1 VNFLEK
7 KIEFD
12 EKIRVFISSRC
23 GEERYDNVRTKLK
36 SLIENTGFAKVYL
49 FESRRASTLSA
60 QQDYL
65 YGLDDS
71 DVCLFLIDNADG
83 VPEGVLK
90 EYQRAKA
97 HPKKSLFIFCNE
109 NKEEP
114 THIQKEITGAGGAKY
129 YITKNFDEFIDI
141 GYQSLINDIGE
152 IYISYCKGRLIDPE
166 FIAAT
171 GSIEEI
177 DTVASES
184 LDKQIFKNI
193 DNTKKL
199 ISNEIFTRSDG
210 KIENTCDLDM
220 YSSEFLKVLFNRK
233 NIKEYNTNLLFSALK
248 EMQSEN
254 LHKVVIERWN
264 AIQFY
269 YMDDLK
275 KAIEYEKHAL
285 NVARELQLPNWI
297 VQDILID
304 LRNLYS
310 FEAQSKNQYL
320 INSEAQKELDS
331 EKSALFY
338 PLIDRYER
346 SLYEEIIN
354 QSEKS
359 SMRSPYSVTFG
370 NSINKY
376 GDYISNIYIMSVFN
390 GSLTQLVRTTDR
402 IKDLAFH
409 LCHQYS
415 DWEFR
420 VLLLRMALIKGNK
433 KEIKGITDLFNDVY
447 GKMNGKDA
455 KEIYEFVK
463 GNPIKY
469 QRNIAQLLAFQHLGY
484 YFDDDYYIEVWEEI
498 SSIIN
503 HWIDSE
509 DKLVALGDY
518 IFDAIAENMLR
529 LDVNN
534 VVNSIL
540 IKVFDNEIK
549 RFNDKALEVLSKLD
563 FSTISDENVRRL
575 ISILTEL
582 IKDDSARE
590 NLHKLGNAVISLRKQ
605 TPDLCSAL
613 DDVVIELMPEFFQNR
628 YSLETRKGTQAE
640 SKAHVNKFI
649 DEINDRNDTQ
659 GKNGRYSGYM
669 DNPYK
674 TIENIIIADNV
685 ELESEMVSK
694 IMQAS
699 VATLYAENQTLGAK
713 VNAINLIT
721 FLRIVS
727 DDSIFDYASLMD
739 KLIKDEEYIF
749 SGAENMFL
757 DKTSKATLYFN
768 FSMMKLVFNKID
780 VEEVLSLLS
789 SYTDLEIFEKLEAL
803 KTIISIFESGK
814 SELVDDKVL
823 LLILQFTLGST
834 NDSNHDVRYYAT
846 KALLHFLSSD
856 NKEPIMKKFLS
867 IMDYDSV
874 YIKSQIINYS
884 EKLKNLD
891 EESFAF
897 IKEKALVDN
906 HFVIR
911 ERALRL

>member
-1 VNFLEK
+1 MEE

-23 GEERYDNVRTKLK
+23 GEEKYDNVRMQLK

-109 NKEEP
+109 NKEES

-129 YITKNFDEFIDI
+129 YITESFDEFVDI

-199 ISNEIFTRSDG
+199 ILNEIFTRSDS
-210 KIENTCDLDM
+210 KVEKTCNLDV
-220 YSSEFLKVLFNRK
+220 YSSEFLKVLFNKK
-233 NIKEYNTNLLFSALK
+233 NIKEYNTNLLLSSLK

-254 LHKVVIERWN
+254 LHKVVVERWN
-264 AIQFY
+264 AIQSY
-269 YMDDLK
+269 YLDDIE
-275 KAIEYEKHAL
+275 KAIEYENIAL
-285 NVARELQLPNWI
+285 HLAHELQLPNWI

-310 FEAQSKNQYL
+310 FEAHSKNQYL
-320 INSEAQKELDS
+320 LDNAAQKELDS

-346 SLYEEIIN
+346 SLYEEIIK
-354 QSEKS
+354 QSKKS

-370 NSINKY
+370 NSINQY

-390 GSLTQLVRTTDR
+390 GSLTQLLRTIDR
-402 IKDLAFH
+402 IKDIAFH

-420 VLLLRMALIKGNK
+420 VLLLRMALTKGNK
-433 KEIKGITDLFNDVY
+433 KEIEGITDLFNDVY

-455 KEIYEFVK
+455 KDIYEFVK

-484 YFDDDYYIEVWEEI
+484 YFDDDFYTEVWQEI

-503 HWIDSE
+503 CWIDSE

-518 IFDAIAENMLR
+518 IFDAIVENMLR

-540 IKVFDNEIK
+540 IKVFDYEIK
-549 RFNDKALEVLSKLD
+549 RFYDKALEALSKLD
-563 FSTISDENVRRL
+563 FSMISDENVIRV

-582 IKDDSARE
+582 IKDDSIRE

-613 DDVVIELMPEFFQNR
+613 DDAVMEMMPVFFENR

-640 SKAHVNKFI
+640 SKAHIGKFI
-649 DEINDRNDTQ
+649 DQINDRNDTQ

-685 ELESEMVSK
+685 ELERGMVSK
-694 IMQAS
+694 IIQSS
-699 VATLYAENQTLGAK
+699 VDTLYAENQTFGAK
-713 VNAINLIT
+713 VHAINLIT
-721 FLRIVS
+721 FLRLVS
-727 DDSIFDYASLMD
+727 DNTTFDYENLMD

-749 SGAENMFL
+749 RGAENMFL
-757 DKTSKATLYFN
+757 DKTSKATMYFN

-803 KTIISIFESGK
+803 KTIISIFENGK

-834 NDSNHDVRYYAT
+834 NDSNHDVRYYAI
-846 KALLHFLSSD
+846 KALLHFLSSN
-856 NKEPIMKKFLS
+856 NKEPIMKKLLS

-874 YIKSQIINYS
+874 YIKSQIMNYS
-884 EKLKNLD
+884 EKLKGLD

-911 ERALRL
+911 KRAQKL

>member
-1 VNFLEK
+1 MEE

-23 GEERYDNVRTKLK
+23 GEEKYDNVRMQLK

-109 NKEEP
+109 NKEES

-129 YITKNFDEFIDI
+129 YITESFDEFVDI

-199 ISNEIFTRSDG
+199 ISNEIFTRPDS
-210 KIENTCDLDM
+210 KVEKTCNLDV
-220 YSSEFLKVLFNRK
+220 YSSEFLKVLFNKK
-233 NIKEYNTNLLFSALK
+233 NIKEYNTNLLLSSLK

-254 LHKVVIERWN
+254 LHKVVVERWN
-264 AIQFY
+264 AIQSY
-269 YMDDLK
+269 YLDDIE
-275 KAIEYEKHAL
+275 KAIEYENIAL
-285 NVARELQLPNWI
+285 HLAHELQLPNWI

-310 FEAQSKNQYL
+310 FEAHSKNQYL
-320 INSEAQKELDS
+320 LDNAAQKELDS

-346 SLYEEIIN
+346 SLYEEIIK
-354 QSEKS
+354 QSKKS

-370 NSINKY
+370 NSINLY

-390 GSLTQLVRTTDR
+390 GSLTQLLRTIDR
-402 IKDLAFH
+402 IKDIAFH

-420 VLLLRMALIKGNK
+420 VLLLRMALTKGNK
-433 KEIKGITDLFNDVY
+433 KEIEGITDLFNDVY

-455 KEIYEFVK
+455 KDIYEFVK

-484 YFDDDYYIEVWEEI
+484 YFDDDFYTEVWQEI

-503 HWIDSE
+503 CWIDSE

-518 IFDAIAENMLR
+518 IFDAIVENMLR

-540 IKVFDNEIK
+540 IKVFDYEIK
-549 RFNDKALEVLSKLD
+549 RFYDKALEALSKLD
-563 FSTISDENVRRL
+563 FSMISDENVIRV

-582 IKDDSARE
+582 IKDDSIRE

-613 DDVVIELMPEFFQNR
+613 DDAVMEMMPVFFENR

-640 SKAHVNKFI
+640 SKAHIGKFI
-649 DEINDRNDTQ
+649 DQINDRNDTQ

-685 ELESEMVSK
+685 ELERGMVSK
-694 IMQAS
+694 IIQSS
-699 VATLYAENQTLGAK
+699 VDTLYAENQTFGAK
-713 VNAINLIT
+713 VYAINLIT
-721 FLRIVS
+721 FLRLVS
-727 DDSIFDYASLMD
+727 DNTTFDYENLMD

-749 SGAENMFL
+749 RGAENMFL
-757 DKTSKATLYFN
+757 DKTSKATMYFN

-803 KTIISIFESGK
+803 KTIISIFENGK

-823 LLILQFTLGST
+823 VLILQFTLGST

-846 KALLHFLSSD
+846 KALLHFLSSN
-856 NKEPIMKKFLS
+856 NKEPIMKKLLS

-874 YIKSQIINYS
+874 YIKSQIMNYS
-884 EKLKNLD
+884 EKLKGLD

-911 ERALRL
+911 KRALKL

>member
-1 VNFLEK
+1 MEE

-23 GEERYDNVRTKLK
+23 GEEKYDNVRMQLK

-109 NKEEP
+109 NKEES

-129 YITKNFDEFIDI
+129 YITESFDEFVDI

-199 ISNEIFTRSDG
+199 ILNEIFTRSDS
-210 KIENTCDLDM
+210 KVEKTCNLDV
-220 YSSEFLKVLFNRK
+220 YSSEFLKVLFNKK
-233 NIKEYNTNLLFSALK
+233 NIKEYNTNLLLSSLK

-254 LHKVVIERWN
+254 LHKVVVERWN
-264 AIQFY
+264 AIQSY
-269 YMDDLK
+269 YLDDIE
-275 KAIEYEKHAL
+275 KAIEYENIAL
-285 NVARELQLPNWI
+285 HLAHELQLPNWI

-310 FEAQSKNQYL
+310 FEAHSKNQYL
-320 INSEAQKELDS
+320 LDNAAQKELDS

-346 SLYEEIIN
+346 SLYEEIIK
-354 QSEKS
+354 QSKKS

-370 NSINKY
+370 NSINQY

-390 GSLTQLVRTTDR
+390 GSLTQLLRTIDR
-402 IKDLAFH
+402 IKDIAFH

-420 VLLLRMALIKGNK
+420 VLLLRMALTKGNK
-433 KEIKGITDLFNDVY
+433 KEIEGITDLFNDVY

-455 KEIYEFVK
+455 KDIYEFVK

-484 YFDDDYYIEVWEEI
+484 YFDDDFYTEVWQEI

-503 HWIDSE
+503 CWIDSE

-518 IFDAIAENMLR
+518 IFDAIVENMLR

-540 IKVFDNEIK
+540 IKVFDYEIK
-549 RFNDKALEVLSKLD
+549 RFYDKALEALSKLD
-563 FSTISDENVRRL
+563 FSMISDENVIRV

-582 IKDDSARE
+582 IKDDSIRE

-613 DDVVIELMPEFFQNR
+613 DDAVMEMMPVFFENR
-628 YSLETRKGTQAE
+628 YSLETRKGTQVE
-640 SKAHVNKFI
+640 SKAHIGKFI
-649 DEINDRNDTQ
+649 DQINDRNDTQ

-685 ELESEMVSK
+685 ELERGMVSK
-694 IMQAS
+694 IIQSS
-699 VATLYAENQTLGAK
+699 VDTLYAENQTFGAK
-713 VNAINLIT
+713 VHAINLIT
-721 FLRIVS
+721 FLRLVS
-727 DDSIFDYASLMD
+727 DNTTFDYENLMD

-749 SGAENMFL
+749 RGAENMFL
-757 DKTSKATLYFN
+757 DKTSKATMYFN

-803 KTIISIFESGK
+803 KTIISIFENGK

-834 NDSNHDVRYYAT
+834 NDSNHDVRYYAI
-846 KALLHFLSSD
+846 KALLHFLSSN
-856 NKEPIMKKFLS
+856 NKEPIMKKLLS

-874 YIKSQIINYS
+874 YIKSQIMNYS
-884 EKLKNLD
+884 EKLKGLD

-911 ERALRL
+911 KRAQKL

>member
-1 VNFLEK
+1 MEE

-23 GEERYDNVRTKLK
+23 GEEKYDNVRMQLK

-109 NKEEP
+109 NKEES

-129 YITKNFDEFIDI
+129 YITESFDEFVDI

-199 ISNEIFTRSDG
+199 ISNEIFTRPDS
-210 KIENTCDLDM
+210 KVEKTCNLDV
-220 YSSEFLKVLFNRK
+220 YSSEFLKVLFNKK
-233 NIKEYNTNLLFSALK
+233 NIKEYNTNLLLSSLK

-254 LHKVVIERWN
+254 LHKVVVERWN
-264 AIQFY
+264 AIQSY
-269 YMDDLK
+269 YLDDIE
-275 KAIEYEKHAL
+275 KAIEYENIAL
-285 NVARELQLPNWI
+285 HLAHELQLPNWI

-310 FEAQSKNQYL
+310 FEAHSKNQYL
-320 INSEAQKELDS
+320 LDNAAQKELDS

-346 SLYEEIIN
+346 SLYEEIIK
-354 QSEKS
+354 QSKKS

-370 NSINKY
+370 NSINQY

-390 GSLTQLVRTTDR
+390 GSLTQLLRTIDR
-402 IKDLAFH
+402 IKDIAFH

-420 VLLLRMALIKGNK
+420 VLLLRMALTKGNK
-433 KEIKGITDLFNDVY
+433 KEIEGITDLFNDVY

-455 KEIYEFVK
+455 KDIYEFVK

-484 YFDDDYYIEVWEEI
+484 YFDDDFYTEVWQEI

-503 HWIDSE
+503 CWIDSE

-518 IFDAIAENMLR
+518 IFDAIVENMLR

-540 IKVFDNEIK
+540 IKVFDYEIK
-549 RFNDKALEVLSKLD
+549 RFYDKALEALSKLD
-563 FSTISDENVRRL
+563 FSMISDENVIRV

-582 IKDDSARE
+582 IKDDIIRG

-613 DDVVIELMPEFFQNR
+613 DDAVMEMMPVFFENR

-640 SKAHVNKFI
+640 SKAHIGKFI
-649 DEINDRNDTQ
+649 DQINDRNDTQ

-685 ELESEMVSK
+685 ELERGMVSK
-694 IMQAS
+694 IIQSS
-699 VATLYAENQTLGAK
+699 VDTLYAENQTFGAK
-713 VNAINLIT
+713 VYAINLIT
-721 FLRIVS
+721 FLRLVS
-727 DDSIFDYASLMD
+727 DNTTFDYENLMD

-757 DKTSKATLYFN
+757 DKTSKATMYFN
-768 FSMMKLVFNKID
+768 FSMMKLVFNKMD

-803 KTIISIFESGK
+803 KTIISIFENGK

-846 KALLHFLSSD
+846 KALLHFLSSN
-856 NKEPIMKKFLS
+856 NKEPIMKKLLS

-874 YIKSQIINYS
+874 YIKSQIMNYS
-884 EKLKNLD
+884 EKLKGLD

-911 ERALRL
+911 KRALKL

>member
-1 VNFLEK
+1 MEE

-23 GEERYDNVRTKLK
+23 GEEKYDNVRMQLK

-109 NKEEP
+109 NKEES

-129 YITKNFDEFIDI
+129 YITESFDEFVDI

-199 ISNEIFTRSDG
+199 ISNEIFTRPDS
-210 KIENTCDLDM
+210 KVEKTCNLDV
-220 YSSEFLKVLFNRK
+220 YSSEFLKVLFNKK
-233 NIKEYNTNLLFSALK
+233 NIKEYNTNLLLSSLK

-254 LHKVVIERWN
+254 LHKVVVERWN
-264 AIQFY
+264 AIQSY
-269 YMDDLK
+269 YLDDIE
-275 KAIEYEKHAL
+275 KAIEYENIAL
-285 NVARELQLPNWI
+285 HLAHELQLPNWI

-310 FEAQSKNQYL
+310 FEAHSKNQYL
-320 INSEAQKELDS
+320 LDNAAQKELDS

-346 SLYEEIIN
+346 SLYEEIIK
-354 QSEKS
+354 QSKKS

-370 NSINKY
+370 NSINQY

-390 GSLTQLVRTTDR
+390 GSLTQLLRTIDR
-402 IKDLAFH
+402 IKDIAFH

-420 VLLLRMALIKGNK
+420 VLLLRMALTKGNK
-433 KEIKGITDLFNDVY
+433 KEIEGITDLFNDVY

-455 KEIYEFVK
+455 KDIYEFVK

-484 YFDDDYYIEVWEEI
+484 YFDDDFYTEVWQEI

-503 HWIDSE
+503 CWIDSE

-518 IFDAIAENMLR
+518 IFDAIVENMLR

-540 IKVFDNEIK
+540 IKVFDYEIK
-549 RFNDKALEVLSKLD
+549 RFYDKALEALSKLD
-563 FSTISDENVRRL
+563 FSMISDENVIRV

-582 IKDDSARE
+582 IKDDSIRE

-613 DDVVIELMPEFFQNR
+613 DDAVMEMMPVFFENR

-640 SKAHVNKFI
+640 SKAHIGKFI
-649 DEINDRNDTQ
+649 DQINDRNDTQ

-685 ELESEMVSK
+685 ELERGMVSK
-694 IMQAS
+694 IIQSS
-699 VATLYAENQTLGAK
+699 VDTLYAENQTFGAK
-713 VNAINLIT
+713 VYAINLIT
-721 FLRIVS
+721 FLRLVS
-727 DDSIFDYASLMD
+727 DNTTFDYENLMD

-757 DKTSKATLYFN
+757 DKTSKATMYFN

-803 KTIISIFESGK
+803 KTIISIFENGK

-846 KALLHFLSSD
+846 KALLHFLSSN
-856 NKEPIMKKFLS
+856 NKEPIMKKLLS

-874 YIKSQIINYS
+874 YIKSQIMNYS
-884 EKLKNLD
+884 EKLKGLD

-911 ERALRL
+911 KRALKL

>member
-1 VNFLEK
+1 MDE

-23 GEERYDNVRTKLK
+23 GEEKYDNVRMQLK

-109 NKEEP
+109 NKEES

-129 YITKNFDEFIDI
+129 YITESFDEFVDI

-199 ISNEIFTRSDG
+199 ILNEIFTRSDS
-210 KIENTCDLDM
+210 KVEKTCNLDV
-220 YSSEFLKVLFNRK
+220 YSSEFLKVLFNKK
-233 NIKEYNTNLLFSALK
+233 NIKEYNTNLLLSSLK

-254 LHKVVIERWN
+254 LHKVVVERWN
-264 AIQFY
+264 AIQSY
-269 YMDDLK
+269 YLDDIE
-275 KAIEYEKHAL
+275 KAIEYENIAL
-285 NVARELQLPNWI
+285 HLAHELQLPNWI

-310 FEAQSKNQYL
+310 FEAHSKNQYL
-320 INSEAQKELDS
+320 LDNAAQKELDS

-346 SLYEEIIN
+346 SLYEEIIK
-354 QSEKS
+354 QSKKS

-370 NSINKY
+370 NSINQY

-390 GSLTQLVRTTDR
+390 GSLTQLLRTIDR
-402 IKDLAFH
+402 IKDIAFH

-420 VLLLRMALIKGNK
+420 VLLLRMALTKGNK
-433 KEIKGITDLFNDVY
+433 KEIEGITDLFNDVY

-455 KEIYEFVK
+455 KDIYEFVK

-484 YFDDDYYIEVWEEI
+484 YFDDDFYTEVWQEI

-503 HWIDSE
+503 CWIDSE

-518 IFDAIAENMLR
+518 IFDAIVENMLR

-540 IKVFDNEIK
+540 IKVFDYEIK
-549 RFNDKALEVLSKLD
+549 RFYDKALEALSKLD
-563 FSTISDENVRRL
+563 FSMISDENVIRV

-582 IKDDSARE
+582 IKDDSIRE
-590 NLHKLGNAVISLRKQ
+590 NLHKLDNAVISLRKQ

-613 DDVVIELMPEFFQNR
+613 DDAVMEMMPVFFENR

-640 SKAHVNKFI
+640 SKAHIGKFI
-649 DEINDRNDTQ
+649 DQINDRNDTQ
-659 GKNGRYSGYM
+659 GKNGRYLGYL

-685 ELESEMVSK
+685 ELERGMVSK
-694 IMQAS
+694 IIQSS
-699 VATLYAENQTLGAK
+699 VDTLYAENQTFGAK
-713 VNAINLIT
+713 VYAINLIT
-721 FLRIVS
+721 FLRLVS
-727 DDSIFDYASLMD
+727 DNTTFDYENLMD

-757 DKTSKATLYFN
+757 DKTSKATMYFN

-803 KTIISIFESGK
+803 KTIISIFENGK

-846 KALLHFLSSD
+846 KALLHFLSSN
-856 NKEPIMKKFLS
+856 NKEPIMKKLLS

-874 YIKSQIINYS
+874 YIKSQIMNYS
-884 EKLKNLD
+884 EKLKGLD

-911 ERALRL
+911 KRALKL

>member
-1 VNFLEK
+1 MNFLGK

-23 GEERYDNVRTKLK
+23 GEKRYDNVRMKLK

-71 DVCLFLIDNADG
+71 DVCLFLIDNTDG

-109 NKEEP
+109 NKDEP

-129 YITKNFDEFIDI
+129 YITNNFDEFIDI

-177 DTVASES
+177 NIVASES

-210 KIENTCDLDM
+210 KVENTCDLDV

-233 NIKEYNTNLLFSALK
+233 NIKDYNTNLLFSALK

-275 KAIEYEKHAL
+275 KAIEYENHAL

-304 LRNLYS
+304 LRNFYS
-310 FEAQSKNQYL
+310 FEAQSKNQYF
-320 INSEAQKELDS
+320 INSVAQKELDS

-354 QSEKS
+354 QSEMS

-402 IKDLAFH
+402 IKDIAFH

-420 VLLLRMALIKGNK
+420 VLLLRMVFIKGNK

-484 YFDDDYYIEVWEEI
+484 YFDDDFYTEVWQEI
-498 SSIIN
+498 SSIIHN
-503 HWIDSE
+503 WIDSE

-518 IFDAIAENMLR
+518 IFDAIAENMHR

-540 IKVFDNEIK
+540 IKVFDNEIN
-549 RFNDKALEVLSKLD
+549 RFYDKALEVLSKFD
-563 FSTISDENVRRL
+563 FNTISNENVIRL
-575 ISILTEL
+575 ITILTKL
-582 IKDDSARE
+582 IKDDSIRE

-605 TPDLCSAL
+605 TPDLSSAL
-613 DDVVIELMPEFFQNR
+613 DDVVMELMPEFFRNR

-640 SKAHVNKFI
+640 SNAHIGIFI

-694 IMQAS
+694 IIQSS

-713 VNAINLIT
+713 VYAINLIT
-721 FLRIVS
+721 YLRIVS
-727 DDSIFDYASLMD
+727 DDSIFDYERLMD

-749 SGAENMFL
+749 RGAENMFL

-814 SELVDDKVL
+814 SELADDKVL
-823 LLILQFTLGST
+823 LLILQFTLEST

-846 KALLHFLSSD
+846 KALLHFLSSE
-856 NKEPIMKKFLS
+856 NKEPIMKKLLS

-874 YIKSQIINYS
+874 YIKSQIMNYS
-884 EKLKNLD
+884 EKLKDFD